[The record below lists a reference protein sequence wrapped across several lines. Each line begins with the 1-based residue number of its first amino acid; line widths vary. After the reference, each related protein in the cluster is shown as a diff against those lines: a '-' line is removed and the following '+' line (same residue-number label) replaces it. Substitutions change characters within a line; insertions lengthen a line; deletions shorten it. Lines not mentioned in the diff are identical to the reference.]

1 MTKREMF
8 FIISLACLG
17 IFILIGAY
25 LLGESRAYSK
35 EIAVK
40 ESFAQQESETPN
52 GSDNSKTSQN
62 NSVPT
67 NTANTTTNPTSS
79 ASPKTATNST
89 AAATPDSVKN
99 QSSSPTPTPATAK
112 INYSFIPGSKVG
124 DIVKIGDVEMIVT
137 KSTARH
143 KVIDITLKGNTSNQP
158 PRLVLT
164 DNNRI
169 VYEIPADVD
178 VNMDVTGKTVVD
190 KSPFYGQ

>member
-1 MTKREMF
+1 MF

-40 ESFAQQESETPN
+40 ESFTQQENETPN
-52 GSDNSKTSQN
+52 GSDNSKTPLN
-62 NSVPT
+62 NSVKVQPT
-67 NTANTTTNPTSS
+67 NTANTTTNPTSTT
-79 ASPKTATNST
+79 SPNTVTNSAT
-89 AAATPDSVKN
+89 AATPDSVKS
-99 QSSSPTPTPATAK
+99 QSSSTAPAAAATK
-112 INYSFIPGSKVG
+112 TNYSFIPGSKVG

-143 KVIDITLKGNTSNQP
+143 KVIEITLKGNTSNQP
-158 PRLVLT
+158 PVLILT

-178 VNMDVTGKTVVD
+178 VNMDVTEKTVVD
-190 KSPFYGQ
+190 KSPFYNEQ